1 MSNYTIELRFLENP
15 PMSKLF
21 DFQYDYYMKGLV
33 NDEIYNQKKKEF
45 ENKFLEFYYF
55 DEIGYKTPDRF
66 KQRLKNYLDMG
77 FKVWQER
84 YKTELEVEKQKIN
97 FLLNKDLIEERITEG
112 NATGNSSTTTT
123 STNNSNTTSTSTN
136 NSNTTSTSTSNSNTT
151 STSTSNSNTTANN
164 KNTVNDTPD
173 TRFTSTEN
181 FATSITN
188 DESSTQNTNSN
199 AGETTNTNSD
209 TGETTNTN
217 TGTGETTNTNSG
229 TGETINTSNQNS
241 NVNERFT
248 SKGNIG
254 ITSSAELLEK
264 WREVIIDIDNEIIE
278 GAEKFFMQIL

>member
-1 MSNYTIELRFLENP
+1 
-15 PMSKLF
+15 
-21 DFQYDYYMKGLV
+21 MKGLV
-33 NDEIYNQKKKEF
+33 SEEVYNQKKKEF

-84 YKTELEVEKQKIN
+84 YNTELEVQKQNIN
-97 FLLNKDLIEERITEG
+97 FLLNKDLIEERTTEG
-112 NATGNSSTTTT
+112 NATGTAT
-123 STNNSNTTSTSTN
+123 S
-136 NSNTTSTSTSNSNTT
+136 TSTSTSNTNN
-151 STSTSNSNTTANN
+151 NSSN

-188 DESSTQNTNSN
+188 DESTTNSSN
-199 AGETTNTNSD
+199 TGSGETT
-209 TGETTNTN
+209 
-217 TGTGETTNTNSG
+217 
-229 TGETINTSNQNS
+229 NTSNQNS
-241 NVNERFT
+241 NVNEKFT

-254 ITSSAELLEK
+254 VTSSAELLEK

>member
-15 PMSKLF
+15 PMTKLF
-21 DFQYDYYMKGLV
+21 DFSYEYYMKGLV
-33 NDEIYNQKKKEF
+33 SDEVYEQKKKEF

-77 FKVWQER
+77 FKKWNER
-84 YKTELEVEKQKIN
+84 YKTELEVEKQEIN

-112 NATGNSSTTTT
+112 NATG
-123 STNNSNTTSTSTN
+123 TSTS
-136 NSNTTSTSTSNSNTT
+136 TSTSTSNTNN
-151 STSTSNSNTTANN
+151 NSSN

-181 FATSITN
+181 FATSITT
-188 DESSTQNTNSN
+188 DETSSNSTNTDN
-199 AGETTNTNSD
+199 GETTNR
-209 TGETTNTN
+209 
-217 TGTGETTNTNSG
+217 
-229 TGETINTSNQNS
+229 SNQNS

-254 ITSSAELLEK
+254 VTSSAELLEK
-264 WREVIIDIDNEIIE
+264 WREVIIDIDNEIID
-278 GAEKFFMQIL
+278 GAEKYFMQIL

>member
-1 MSNYTIELRFLENP
+1 MSNYTIELRFLENL

-33 NDEIYNQKKKEF
+33 SDEVYEKKKKEF

-77 FKVWQER
+77 FKIWHER
-84 YKTELEVEKQKIN
+84 YKTELEVERQNIN
-97 FLLNKDLIEERITEG
+97 FLLNKDLTEERITEG
-112 NATGNSSTTTT
+112 NATGNSSTT
-123 STNNSNTTSTSTN
+123 STST
-136 NSNTTSTSTSNSNTT
+136 T
-151 STSTSNSNTTANN
+151 NSNTTANN

-188 DESSTQNTNSN
+188 DESTTNSSN
-199 AGETTNTNSD
+199 TGSGETT
-209 TGETTNTN
+209 
-217 TGTGETTNTNSG
+217 
-229 TGETINTSNQNS
+229 NTSNQNS
-241 NVNERFT
+241 NVNEKFT

-264 WREVIIDIDNEIIE
+264 WREVIIDVDNEIIE

>member
-15 PMSKLF
+15 PMTSLF
-21 DFQYDYYMKGLV
+21 DFSYDYYMKGLV
-33 NDEIYNQKKKEF
+33 SDEIYEQKKKEF

-77 FKVWQER
+77 FKKWQER
-84 YKTELEVEKQKIN
+84 YNTELEVQKQKIN

-112 NATGNSSTTTT
+112 NATGNSSTTSS
-123 STNNSNTTSTSTN
+123 STN
-136 NSNTTSTSTSNSNTT
+136 
-151 STSTSNSNTTANN
+151 NSNTTANN

-188 DESSTQNTNSN
+188 DESISNSSNTGN
-199 AGETTNTNSD
+199 GETTNT
-209 TGETTNTN
+209 T
-217 TGTGETTNTNSG
+217 
-229 TGETINTSNQNS
+229 NQNS

-254 ITSSAELLEK
+254 VTSSAELLEK
-264 WREVIIDIDNEIIE
+264 WREVIIDIDNEIID
-278 GAEKFFMQIL
+278 GAEKYFMQIL

>member
-15 PMSKLF
+15 PMTKLF

-33 NDEIYNQKKKEF
+33 NDEVYEQKKKDF

-77 FKVWQER
+77 FKKWQER

-97 FLLNKDLIEERITEG
+97 FLLNKDLTEERTTEG
-112 NATGNSSTTTT
+112 NATGNSSTT
-123 STNNSNTTSTSTN
+123 SS
-136 NSNTTSTSTSNSNTT
+136 STSNN
-151 STSTSNSNTTANN
+151 NSSANN

-173 TRFTSTEN
+173 TRFTTTEN

-188 DESSTQNTNSN
+188 DESTTNSSN
-199 AGETTNTNSD
+199 TINGETT
-209 TGETTNTN
+209 
-217 TGTGETTNTNSG
+217 
-229 TGETINTSNQNS
+229 NTSNQNS

-254 ITSSAELLEK
+254 VTSSAELLEK

-278 GAEKFFMQIL
+278 EADKFFMLIL

>member
-15 PMSKLF
+15 PMTTLF
-21 DFQYDYYMKGLV
+21 DFSYDYYMKGLV
-33 NDEIYNQKKKEF
+33 SDEVYQQKKKEF

-77 FKVWQER
+77 FKKWQER
-84 YKTELEVEKQKIN
+84 YNTELEVERQKIN

-112 NATGNSSTTTT
+112 NATGTAT
-123 STNNSNTTSTSTN
+123 
-136 NSNTTSTSTSNSNTT
+136 TTSTSTSNTNN
-151 STSTSNSNTTANN
+151 NSSN

-181 FATSITN
+181 FATSITT
-188 DESSTQNTNSN
+188 DETSSNSTNTGN
-199 AGETTNTNSD
+199 GETTNT
-209 TGETTNTN
+209 T
-217 TGTGETTNTNSG
+217 
-229 TGETINTSNQNS
+229 NQNS

-254 ITSSAELLEK
+254 VTSSAELLEK

-278 GAEKFFMQIL
+278 GADKFFMQIL

>member
-1 MSNYTIELRFLENP
+1 MSNYTIELRFLNNP

-21 DFQYDYYMKGLV
+21 DFSYDYYMKDLV
-33 NDEIYNQKKKEF
+33 SEEVYQQKKKEF
-45 ENKFLEFYYF
+45 ENKFLEFSYF
-55 DEIGYKTPDRF
+55 DEIVYKTPDRF

-77 FKVWQER
+77 FKVWNER

-112 NATGNSSTTTT
+112 NATGNSSTT
-123 STNNSNTTSTSTN
+123 SS
-136 NSNTTSTSTSNSNTT
+136 STSNN
-151 STSTSNSNTTANN
+151 NSSANN
-164 KNTVNDTPD
+164 KNVVNDTPD

-188 DESSTQNTNSN
+188 DESTTNSSN
-199 AGETTNTNSD
+199 TINGETT
-209 TGETTNTN
+209 
-217 TGTGETTNTNSG
+217 
-229 TGETINTSNQNS
+229 NTSNQNS

-254 ITSSAELLEK
+254 VTSSAELLEK

>member
-15 PMSKLF
+15 PMTKLF
-21 DFQYDYYMKGLV
+21 DFSYDYYMKGLV
-33 NDEIYNQKKKEF
+33 NDEVYEQKKKEF

-77 FKVWQER
+77 FKKWNER

-112 NATGNSSTTTT
+112 NATGNSSTTSSSIT
-123 STNNSNTTSTSTN
+123 
-136 NSNTTSTSTSNSNTT
+136 
-151 STSTSNSNTTANN
+151 NSNTTAIN

-188 DESSTQNTNSN
+188 DESTTNSSN
-199 AGETTNTNSD
+199 TGNGETT
-209 TGETTNTN
+209 
-217 TGTGETTNTNSG
+217 
-229 TGETINTSNQNS
+229 NTSNQNS
-241 NVNERFT
+241 SMSEKFT

-254 ITSSAELLEK
+254 VTSSAELLEK
-264 WREVIIDIDNEIIE
+264 WREVIIDIDNEIID
-278 GAEKFFMQIL
+278 GAEKYFMQIL